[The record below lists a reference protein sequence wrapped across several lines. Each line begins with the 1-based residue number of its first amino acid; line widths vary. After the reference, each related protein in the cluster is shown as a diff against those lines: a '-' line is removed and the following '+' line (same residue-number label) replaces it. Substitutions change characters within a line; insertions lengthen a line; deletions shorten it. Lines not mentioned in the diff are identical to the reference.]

1 MKFTHNYW
9 GQRDITKNIMVSTKQ
24 VLYTIYDVI
33 PMKYHKYPS
42 FTILKHGNVLAEVNK
57 THYKCLLDMNA

>member
-1 MKFTHNYW
+1 
-9 GQRDITKNIMVSTKQ
+9 MVSTKQ

-57 THYKCLLDMNA
+57 THYKCLLDMNP